1 VGGDQRDTAERV
13 PGGANQFHQ
22 EVGQHAMVDEQ
33 RPRKRRV
40 LTTGSVGHGGCH
52 YDVGTGP
59 GEPGGQLHRDP
70 GVRVEREVG
79 TVLFE

>member
-1 VGGDQRDTAERV
+1 
-13 PGGANQFHQ
+13 
-22 EVGQHAMVDEQ
+22 MVDEQ

-52 YDVGTGP
+52 HDVGTGP